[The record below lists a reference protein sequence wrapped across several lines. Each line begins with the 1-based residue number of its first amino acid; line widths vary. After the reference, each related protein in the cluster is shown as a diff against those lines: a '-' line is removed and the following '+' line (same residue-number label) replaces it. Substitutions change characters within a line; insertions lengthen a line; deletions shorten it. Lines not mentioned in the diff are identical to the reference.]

1 MKHLL
6 HRLTALLLAVLLLCS
21 AGNVFALAA
30 QSALE
35 DPACVLGT
43 AASDMLAGGGRQ
55 VRTDRGLFY
64 LRDGDSAVCSE
75 AAGGAVVLEGPASR
89 LNYGDGVLYFARQRE
104 EGSFDLCAF
113 DLDARQERVLL
124 ANFFGK
130 LGQLYL
136 VDGQFLFFA
145 CENAVWQLELETGDY
160 RLFQYIQG
168 LRSFV
173 PTGCGLIYT
182 VGELFDYELY
192 AGGCLAADH
201 VESYY
206 VDFTE
211 TGVKLVYSRHWEDYQ
226 MDAAAAF
233 AGRGEPAAFPGY
245 EYTQLA
251 AEDETELS
259 EEEALEI
266 FDAEARRLEQENL
279 ELNGDTGLSD
289 PLPAL
294 PDPAEADPD
303 DPQLPPEL
311 LEELQTET
319 EPTETEA
326 VEAETA
332 EPTETEA
339 VESETTVPTAPEAE
353 TVPTAE
359 EPTREEAA
367 AAPQES
373 VELPEIPLEPLPRE
387 PISQPEAPTV
397 TGSAW
402 ADTPLTEP
410 IQVLPTAVFNDGEIR
425 RSVSTGMQNIVR
437 RARQML
443 NIQWSPIQGVGGWGY
458 YDSSYSDKIYY
469 RAGVVYTGLPYGQ
482 SMTYVP
488 WNASLT
494 DFAAGVRNSNSVMF
508 TSRGGSSRGC
518 QGYGTDCSGFVS
530 WAWGLSRRTLN
541 NNQSGMAQSAISA
554 RIGKDYTRIEI
565 GDALIREDSSW
576 SHSRLVTDVT
586 YEADGVT
593 IKTIE
598 VAEANPT
605 TSHNGCCYTS
615 LYTGSSLKN
624 VVSGSYVIYRS
635 HSRNSVSYAHECVV
649 PLEGDVC
656 PICGAGGGQELP
668 NEYMKPGIDVSYAQ
682 GTISWR
688 TVAPQVSFAIMR
700 IGYTGS
706 QTAAIG
712 KDSQFE
718 NNATGCEDYDV
729 PYGIYFYAGATSPEQ
744 AQEEAEAVIE
754 YLGLSSGSGHMPD
767 LPIFYDVEQTNNI
780 LTLSN
785 EELLAVV
792 TAFCSTIEDYG
803 LRAGVYASA
812 YIWNTRLVG
821 SAYGQWARWVAH
833 WGSESM
839 GATAG
844 ANVWQYSNTGTMA
857 GITTKVD
864 MNYWLGQVGDLEHTS
879 AAAIT
884 APSCT
889 GDGILSCLCK
899 SCGEIQEL
907 RIAPLGHLYADGV
920 CLRCGDRLPTSE
932 PGPGQ
937 DPDPSGFTDVDEDA
951 WYAEAVQFVVEKG
964 LFKGTSD
971 TTFEPGVTMNRA
983 MLVTVLYRLAL
994 LTGDESAQN
1003 VVAQDL
1009 YSDTDKDAYY
1019 GQALTWG
1026 SNAGIIQGTGDGRFS
1041 PNLDVSREQ
1050 IATFFYRYMCGEK
1063 GMAETTPRA
1072 LSEFADGDEVS
1083 QFAKAAMTW
1092 AVDNGI
1098 LQGSGSGNQRLIRC
1112 GANATR
1118 AEAAAMFMRLAK
1130 LIESMGD

>member
-1 MKHLL
+1 MKFLL
-6 HRLTALLLAVLLLCS
+6 HRLTALLLALLLLCS
-21 AGNVFALAA
+21 TGSVFALAA
-30 QSALE
+30 QSSLP

-43 AASDMLAGGGRQ
+43 EASDMLAGGGRQ

-75 AAGGAVVLEGPASR
+75 AARGAVVMEGPASR
-89 LNYGDGVLYFARQRE
+89 LNYADGVLYFARERE
-104 EGSFDLCAF
+104 EGCFDLCAF
-113 DLDARQERVLL
+113 DLDARQELVLL
-124 ANFFGK
+124 ANFSGR
-130 LGQLYL
+130 LGQMYL
-136 VDGQFLFFA
+136 VDRQYLYFG
-145 CENAVWQLELETGDY
+145 CDDAVWKLELETGDY

-211 TGVKLVYSRHWEDYQ
+211 TGVKLVYSRQWEDYQ

-233 AGRGEPAAFPGY
+233 VGRSEPAVFTGY
-245 EYTQLA
+245 DYIQLA
-251 AEDETELS
+251 AENEEELT
-259 EEEALEI
+259 EEEALEV
-266 FDAEARRLEQENL
+266 FDAEARRLERENL
-279 ELNGDTGLSD
+279 ELSGDAGLLD

-294 PDPAEADPD
+294 PDPSQADPD

-311 LEELQTET
+311 LEELPVPETELPET
-319 EPTETEA
+319 EPVQSEEEEEPRTETDPEETEP

-332 EPTETEA
+332 EPA
-339 VESETTVPTAPEAE
+339 DPEPE
-353 TVPTAE
+353 TVPAPE
-359 EPTREEAA
+359 EPIKEETTSASSQQ
-367 AAPQES
+367 P
-373 VELPEIPLEPLPRE
+373 VEQPVITPEPLPRE
-387 PISQPEAPTV
+387 PLPQPEAPTV
-397 TGSAW
+397 IDGAW

-410 IQVLPTAVFNDGEIR
+410 IPVLPAAVFNDGEIR

-443 NIQWSPIQGVGGWGY
+443 NIQWSPIKGVGGWGY
-458 YDSSYSDKIYY
+458 YDSGYSDKIYY
-469 RAGVVYTGLPYGQ
+469 RAGVIYTGLPYGQ
-482 SMTYVP
+482 GMTYVP
-488 WNASLT
+488 WGASLT

-508 TSRGGSSRGC
+508 TSRGSSSRGC

-530 WAWGLSRRTLN
+530 WAWGLSRRHVN
-541 NNQSGMAQSAISA
+541 NNQNGMAQASVSA

-593 IKTIE
+593 IKSIE

-605 TSHNGCCYTS
+605 VSHSGCCYTS
-615 LYTGSSLKN
+615 LYSGSSLKN

-656 PICGAGGGQELP
+656 PICGAGGGQELS

-688 TVAPQVSFAIMR
+688 TVSPQVSFAIVR

-706 QTAAIG
+706 QAPVIG

-718 NNATGCEDYDV
+718 NNAAGCEAYDV
-729 PYGIYFYAGATSPEQ
+729 PYGVYFYAGATSPEQ

-767 LPIFYDVEQTNNI
+767 LPVFYDVEQTNNI

-803 LRAGVYASA
+803 LRAGVYASG

-821 SAYGQWARWVAH
+821 SAYNQWARWVAH

-844 ANVWQYSNTGTMA
+844 ANLWQYTSSGAMA

-864 MNYWLGQVGDLEHTS
+864 MNYWLGAVGDLEHTS

-889 GDGILSCLCK
+889 GDGILSCLCRT
-899 SCGEIQEL
+899 CGEIQEL

-920 CLRCGDRLPTSE
+920 CLRCGDVLPT
-932 PGPGQ
+932 PG
-937 DPDPSGFTDVDEDA
+937 GFTDVDEDA
-951 WYAEAVQFVVEKG
+951 WYAEAVQFVVDNG
-964 LFKGTSD
+964 LFNGTGD
-971 TTFEPGVTMNRA
+971 TTFEPGVSMNRA
-983 MLVTVLYRLAL
+983 MLVTVLFRLAL
-994 LTGDESAQN
+994 LTGDESAEN
-1003 VVAQDL
+1003 VEPQQL
-1009 YSDTDKDAYY
+1009 YSDMDVDSYY
-1019 GQALTWG
+1019 GRALTWG
-1026 SNAGIIQGTGDGRFS
+1026 SKAGIVLGTGDGYFS
-1041 PNLDVSREQ
+1041 PELDVSREQ

-1072 LSEFADGDEVS
+1072 LNEFVDGGLVS
-1083 QFAKAAMTW
+1083 DYAKAAMTW

-1098 LQGSGSGNQRLIRC
+1098 LNGSASGNQRWLQS
-1112 GANATR
+1112 GAKATR
-1118 AEAAAMFMRLAK
+1118 AEAAVMFMRLAD
-1130 LIESMGD
+1130 LLGILED